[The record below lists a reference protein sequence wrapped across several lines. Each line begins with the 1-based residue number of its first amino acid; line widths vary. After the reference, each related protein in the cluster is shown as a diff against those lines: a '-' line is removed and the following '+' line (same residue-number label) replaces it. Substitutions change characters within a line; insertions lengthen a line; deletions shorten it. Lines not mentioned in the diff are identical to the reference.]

1 MLDLKY
7 LAMGTHFVKMDN
19 SKSNLSTKEKNKQ
32 SATVTLRTT
41 LLKKMATAVGI
52 KKGSPSQILQ
62 AFLDHSLTL

>member
-1 MLDLKY
+1 MNHY
-7 LAMGTHFVKMDN
+7 VKMTNDP
-19 SKSNLSTKEKNKQ
+19 KNLSTTEKKDQ
-32 SATVTLRTT
+32 KATVTLRTT

>member
-1 MLDLKY
+1 
-7 LAMGTHFVKMDN
+7 MDN
-19 SKSNLSTKEKNKQ
+19 SKSNLSTKEKKNQ

>member
-1 MLDLKY
+1 MSNHY
-7 LAMGTHFVKMDN
+7 VKMTN
-19 SKSNLSTKEKNKQ
+19 SSSDLNTKEKKDQ
-32 SATVTLRTT
+32 KATVTLRTT

>member
-1 MLDLKY
+1 MANHY
-7 LAMGTHFVKMDN
+7 IKMDA
-19 SKSNLSTKEKNKQ
+19 KASNLRTDEKKNQ

>member
-1 MLDLKY
+1 
-7 LAMGTHFVKMDN
+7 MGTHFVKMDN
-19 SKSNLSTKEKNKQ
+19 SKSNLSTTEKKKNQ
-32 SATVTLRTT
+32 SSTVTLRTT